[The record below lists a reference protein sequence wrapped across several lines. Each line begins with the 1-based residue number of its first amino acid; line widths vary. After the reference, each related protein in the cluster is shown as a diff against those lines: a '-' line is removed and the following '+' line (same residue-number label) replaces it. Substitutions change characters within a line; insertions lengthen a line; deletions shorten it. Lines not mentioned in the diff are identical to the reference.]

1 MSIHLLTSP
10 GPALARQPAAYTTAR
25 AAHSELAA
33 SLWGHFHP
41 PAFAPADSLAAI
53 DFPSNVPT
61 LWGYQTLLGFTPAA
75 LSQLNPYCSQAY
87 PQALSSSPSQA
98 TTPYA
103 ERDQP
108 FDQQFSSFPPSLS
121 AGAATPTQPIPY
133 YHLPSPS
140 RLIQNPAHTAFE
152 QNSRHSPAFKMFKC
166 TLDPSC
172 EMEFTR
178 AEHLARHERKHT
190 KEKPFKCHCAKS
202 FSRLDNWR
210 LALFLYLLS
219 VLAAFASLIPTIFN
233 RNRQHKVSVHKED
246 AQQNALTEERL
257 VQVHKS
263 MQRQNNIR
271 KAATMAAQRQDRPE
285 SCPSMTGSSSESAY
299 SPAPSSFSDTSL
311 RHPSATG
318 YVRRQSQPSPLPAK
332 TPDKALWSQLT
343 TPPFNNH
350 PGHSPSPSTP
360 MGIVGNSNSS
370 LLIPSDS
377 HPAVG
382 TPSNTVQY
390 DAATYNS
397 DKSDEFHRL
406 AAQYPP
412 RLINYNQVSRAPL
425 SSLWPTLQQFSSS
438 SATYPASPYEA
449 NAATYEAAAP
459 GTQSADQAAG
469 LVFKMNDSIFSHHLR
484 VLSSMT
490 HEQTAILTPRK
501 PAGGLLGHADLGY
514 LENQRAYS
522 SYLLV
527 GQNTPDFAAAPSR
540 KRALV
545 AEDAAEAGASGHPN
559 EPNSVKKIRI

>member
-108 FDQQFSSFPPSLS
+108 FDQQFPSFPPSLS

-140 RLIQNPAHTAFE
+140 PLVQNPAHAAFE

-178 AEHLARHERKHT
+178 AEHLARHE
-190 KEKPFKCHCAKS
+190 
-202 FSRLDNWR
+202 
-210 LALFLYLLS
+210 
-219 VLAAFASLIPTIFN
+219 
-233 RNRQHKVSVHKED
+233 RQHKVSVHKED